1 MTIVVGYTPTPV
13 GRAAL
18 IAASEVAGERKQPL
32 IVVNS
37 SRGDALADPSFAQ
50 QADLD
55 WARTTL
61 EEAGIEF
68 SIRQFVRGREASE
81 ELLDVLHE
89 TAAELC
95 VIGIRRR
102 TAVGKMLLGSNAHR
116 ILMDAPCP
124 VLAVKA
130 ANHEAEHRRSATRS
144 E

>member
-1 MTIVVGYTPTPV
+1 VTIVVGYIPTPV

-18 IAASEVAGERKQPL
+18 MAAADAAGERKQPL

-37 SRGDALADPSFAQ
+37 SHGDALVDPGYAQ

-55 WARTTL
+55 WASTTL
-61 EEAGIEF
+61 EEAGVEF

-81 ELLDVLHE
+81 EVLDVVE
-89 TAAELC
+89 EVGAELC

-102 TAVGKMLLGSNAHR
+102 TAVGKALLGSNAHR

-130 ANHEAEHRRSATRS
+130 ANHD
-144 E
+144 

>member
-1 MTIVVGYTPTPV
+1 MTIVAGYTPTPA

-18 IAASEVAGERKQPL
+18 MAAADVAGQRKHPL

-37 SRGDALADPSFAQ
+37 SRGDALADPGVAQ

-61 EEAGIEF
+61 EEAGVEF
-68 SIRQFVRGREASE
+68 SIRQSVRGCEASE
-81 ELLDVLHE
+81 EVVTVLE
-89 TAAELC
+89 EVGAELC

-102 TAVGKMLLGSNAHR
+102 TAVGKMLLGSNAHS

-130 ANHEAEHRRSATRS
+130 VDHD
-144 E
+144 

>member
-1 MTIVVGYTPTPV
+1 VTIVVGYTPTPP

-18 IAASEVAGERKQPL
+18 VAAAGVAGERNQPL

-37 SRGDALADPSFAQ
+37 CRGDALADPGFAT

-61 EEAGIEF
+61 EEAGVEF
-68 SIRQFVRGREASE
+68 SIRQTVRGLEASE
-81 ELLDVLHE
+81 EVVTVVQE
-89 TAAELC
+89 VGAELC

-102 TAVGKMLLGSNAHR
+102 TAVGKMLMGSNAHR
-116 ILMDAPCP
+116 ILMAAPCP

-130 ANHEAEHRRSATRS
+130 VDHE
-144 E
+144 

>member
-1 MTIVVGYTPTPV
+1 VTIVVGYVPTPV

-18 IAASEVAGERKQPL
+18 MAAAGVAAERNQPL

-37 SRGDALADPSFAQ
+37 SRGDALVDPGFAQ

-55 WARTTL
+55 WASTTL
-61 EEAGIEF
+61 EEAGVEF
-68 SIRQFVRGREASE
+68 SIRQHMRGREAFE
-81 ELLDVLHE
+81 EVLDAVKE
-89 TAAELC
+89 VDAELC

-102 TAVGKMLLGSNAHR
+102 TAVGKALLGSNADR

-130 ANHEAEHRRSATRS
+130 VNHH
-144 E
+144 

>member
-1 MTIVVGYTPTPV
+1 MTIVVGYTPTPP

-18 IAASEVAGERKQPL
+18 VAAAGVAGERNQPL

-37 SRGDALADPSFAQ
+37 SRGDALADPGFAT

-61 EEAGIEF
+61 EEAGVEF
-68 SIRQFVRGREASE
+68 SIRQSVRGREASE
-81 ELLDVLHE
+81 EVVTVVE
-89 TAAELC
+89 EVGAELC

-102 TAVGKMLLGSNAHR
+102 TAVGKMLMGSNAHR
-116 ILMDAPCP
+116 ILMEAPCP

-130 ANHEAEHRRSATRS
+130 VDHD
-144 E
+144 

>member
-1 MTIVVGYTPTPV
+1 MTIVVGFTPTAV

-18 IAASEVAGERKQPL
+18 IAAAEVAAERKQPL

-37 SRGDALADPSFAQ
+37 SRGDALADPGFAQ

-55 WARTTL
+55 WASATL
-61 EEAGIEF
+61 EEAGVEF

-81 ELLDVLHE
+81 EVLAVLRE
-89 TAAELC
+89 VGAELC

-102 TAVGKMLLGSNAHR
+102 TAVGKALLGSNAHR

-124 VLAVKA
+124 VLAVKP
-130 ANHEAEHRRSATRS
+130 ANHD
-144 E
+144 

>member
-1 MTIVVGYTPTPV
+1 MTIVVGYTPTPP

-18 IAASEVAGERKQPL
+18 VAAAGVAGERNQPL

-37 SRGDALADPSFAQ
+37 SRGDALADPGFAT

-61 EEAGIEF
+61 EEAGVDF
-68 SIRQFVRGREASE
+68 SIRQSVRGCEASE
-81 ELLDVLHE
+81 EVVTVLE
-89 TAAELC
+89 EVGAELC

-102 TAVGKMLLGSNAHR
+102 TAVGKMLMGSNAHR

-130 ANHEAEHRRSATRS
+130 VDHD
-144 E
+144 

>member
-1 MTIVVGYTPTPV
+1 VTIVVGFTPTPV

-18 IAASEVAGERKQPL
+18 MAAAHVAGERKQPL

-37 SRGDALADPSFAQ
+37 SRGDALADPGFAQ

-55 WARTTL
+55 WASTTL
-61 EEAGIEF
+61 EEAGVEF
-68 SIRQFVRGREASE
+68 SIRQSVRGREASE
-81 ELLDVLHE
+81 EVLDVVE
-89 TAAELC
+89 EVDAELC
-95 VIGIRRR
+95 VIGVRRR

-130 ANHEAEHRRSATRS
+130 ANHD
-144 E
+144 

>member
-1 MTIVVGYTPTPV
+1 MTIVVGFSPTAV

-18 IAASEVAGERKQPL
+18 IAAAEVAAERKQPL

-37 SRGDALADPSFAQ
+37 SRGDALADPGFAQ

-55 WARTTL
+55 WASSTL
-61 EEAGIEF
+61 EEAGVEF
-68 SIRQFVRGREASE
+68 DIRQFVRGREASE
-81 ELLDVLHE
+81 EVLDVVE
-89 TAAELC
+89 DVDAELC

-102 TAVGKMLLGSNAHR
+102 TAVSKMLLGSNAHR

-130 ANHEAEHRRSATRS
+130 ANHD
-144 E
+144 

>member
-1 MTIVVGYTPTPV
+1 VTIVVGFTPTPV

-18 IAASEVAGERKQPL
+18 MAAAHVADERKQPL

-37 SRGDALADPSFAQ
+37 SRGDALADPGFAQ

-55 WARTTL
+55 WASTTL
-61 EEAGIEF
+61 EEAGVEF
-68 SIRQFVRGREASE
+68 SIRQSVRGREASE
-81 ELLDVLHE
+81 EVLDVLE
-89 TAAELC
+89 EVGAELC

-102 TAVGKMLLGSNAHR
+102 TAVGKMLMGSNAHR

-130 ANHEAEHRRSATRS
+130 ADHD
-144 E
+144 